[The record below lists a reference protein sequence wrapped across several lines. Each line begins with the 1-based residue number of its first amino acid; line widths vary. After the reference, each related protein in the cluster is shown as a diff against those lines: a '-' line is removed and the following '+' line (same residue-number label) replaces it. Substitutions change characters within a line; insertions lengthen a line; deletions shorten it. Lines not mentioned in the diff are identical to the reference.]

1 MDFSIVIPLYNEEE
15 NIKILLSEI
24 FGSLNNTNYNYEIIL
39 INDASTDNTLKII
52 NQLKEDNN
60 RVKVISNST
69 NLGQSLSICEAVKR
83 SVSNTIVTIDGDGQN
98 NPSDIKNLLEKYV
111 KSDYSLVAGIR
122 VKRKDSF
129 LKKFSSKIA
138 NKIRM
143 FILNDNCI
151 DTGCSLKIFDKK
163 IFLKFPKFKGLH
175 RFMPAL
181 FIGYG
186 TKISF
191 VEVDHRYRKAGKSKY
206 GTFDRLIYGIIDLIR
221 VIYIIKKIK

>member
-83 SVSNTIVTIDGDGQN
+83 SVSNTIITIDGDGQN

-111 KSDYSLVAGIR
+111 KSDYS
-122 VKRKDSF
+122 
-129 LKKFSSKIA
+129 
-138 NKIRM
+138 
-143 FILNDNCI
+143 
-151 DTGCSLKIFDKK
+151 
-163 IFLKFPKFKGLH
+163 
-175 RFMPAL
+175 
-181 FIGYG
+181 
-186 TKISF
+186 
-191 VEVDHRYRKAGKSKY
+191 
-206 GTFDRLIYGIIDLIR
+206 
-221 VIYIIKKIK
+221 

>member
-15 NIKILLSEI
+15 NIKILISEI
-24 FGSLNNTNYNYEIIL
+24 FGSLNNKNYNYEIIL
-39 INDASTDNTLKII
+39 VNDASTDNTLKII
-52 NQLKEDNN
+52 NQLKNDDNKI
-60 RVKVISNST
+60 KVISNSV
-69 NLGQSLSICEAVKR
+69 NLGQSLSICEAVKT

-98 NPSDIKNLLEKYV
+98 NPSDIKNLLEKYI

-122 VKRKDSF
+122 VERKDSF
-129 LKKFSSKIA
+129 LKILSSKIA

-175 RFMPAL
+175 RFIPAL

-206 GTFDRLIYGIIDLIR
+206 GTLDRLIYGIIDLIR